1 MVLICDNKILSIETF
16 HKNRCRE
23 KNEKLEI
30 MIRLQHEAEMG
41 EETSS
46 KPDPIRFGKKRDD
59 SDALFLCKKNEQP
72 RVV

>member
-30 MIRLQHEAEMG
+30 MIRLQHEAEM
-41 EETSS
+41 EEEASS
-46 KPDPIRFGKKRDD
+46 KPALPPIRFGKKPED
-59 SDALFLCKKNEQP
+59 SDALFLCKK
-72 RVV
+72 

>member
-30 MIRLQHEAEMG
+30 MIRLQHEAEM
-41 EETSS
+41 EEEAS
-46 KPDPIRFGKKRDD
+46 KPAPAPVRFGKKSEN
-59 SDALFLCKKNEQP
+59 SDALFLCKK
-72 RVV
+72 